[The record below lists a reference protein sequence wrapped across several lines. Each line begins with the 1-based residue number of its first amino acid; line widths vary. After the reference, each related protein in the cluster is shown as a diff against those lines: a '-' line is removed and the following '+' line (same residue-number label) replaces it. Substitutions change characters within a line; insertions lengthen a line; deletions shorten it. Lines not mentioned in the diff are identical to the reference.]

1 MGISQAQIIGSFG
14 LTSNVWKLGVLDE
27 VLGGFGWCFSRP
39 LTGGWTSTSR
49 HLFFL
54 GGGTEAQAKDFLDSA
69 NGVGM
74 LRPQPQ

>member
-39 LTGGWTSTSR
+39 LTGGWKST
-49 HLFFL
+49 
-54 GGGTEAQAKDFLDSA
+54 
-69 NGVGM
+69 
-74 LRPQPQ
+74 